1 MFSLY
6 NECDQC
12 ATAGLVHLTV
22 GRVHL
27 ELAGFCK
34 ALEAFQR
41 AHKIA
46 HSIQDPSL
54 ELQVNN
60 IFILCCYICLF
71 VFFYSVS
78 FILFLYS
85 LFAFRFVISLF
96 LIIYPKWNNK
106 YIGNFQ
112 VYVGLSELF
121 CRLQDAD
128 KSSRYAAR
136 AYDLSRSLQLGDL
149 NSRHH
154 RAALLQMAAAL
165 RKKGELGDAHDYCSV
180 GQYPN

>member
-1 MFSLY
+1 MDESREIIAMISVRVKCLQFAFAHSLY

-54 ELQVNN
+54 ELQV
-60 IFILCCYICLF
+60 IRSFCLP
-71 VFFYSVS
+71 VFSSAAVRAKRACHYREVS
-78 FILFLYS
+78 
-85 LFAFRFVISLF
+85 
-96 LIIYPKWNNK
+96 
-106 YIGNFQ
+106 
-112 VYVGLSELF
+112 
-121 CRLQDAD
+121 
-128 KSSRYAAR
+128 
-136 AYDLSRSLQLGDL
+136 
-149 NSRHH
+149 
-154 RAALLQMAAAL
+154 
-165 RKKGELGDAHDYCSV
+165 
-180 GQYPN
+180 

>member
-1 MFSLY
+1 MTYILYIQIICIRIKYAFIKLSDLNYFQLIFDFRISYLLLDLIQLNKTMNELFNMLFHSLY

-54 ELQVNN
+54 ELQV
-60 IFILCCYICLF
+60 
-71 VFFYSVS
+71 
-78 FILFLYS
+78 
-85 LFAFRFVISLF
+85 RF
-96 LIIYPKWNNK
+96 
-106 YIGNFQ
+106 
-112 VYVGLSELF
+112 
-121 CRLQDAD
+121 
-128 KSSRYAAR
+128 
-136 AYDLSRSLQLGDL
+136 
-149 NSRHH
+149 
-154 RAALLQMAAAL
+154 
-165 RKKGELGDAHDYCSV
+165 
-180 GQYPN
+180 

>member
-1 MFSLY
+1 MKINKSLFFHSLY

-54 ELQVNN
+54 ELQVN
-60 IFILCCYICLF
+60 ISFYGQLFISIALF
-71 VFFYSVS
+71 Y
-78 FILFLYS
+78 
-85 LFAFRFVISLF
+85 
-96 LIIYPKWNNK
+96 
-106 YIGNFQ
+106 
-112 VYVGLSELF
+112 
-121 CRLQDAD
+121 
-128 KSSRYAAR
+128 
-136 AYDLSRSLQLGDL
+136 
-149 NSRHH
+149 
-154 RAALLQMAAAL
+154 
-165 RKKGELGDAHDYCSV
+165 
-180 GQYPN
+180 

>member
-1 MFSLY
+1 MECRSLSRSLSLALMSAVLRPRSLY

-54 ELQVNN
+54 ELQV
-60 IFILCCYICLF
+60 IRSYCLS
-71 VFFYSVS
+71 VFF
-78 FILFLYS
+78 
-85 LFAFRFVISLF
+85 
-96 LIIYPKWNNK
+96 
-106 YIGNFQ
+106 
-112 VYVGLSELF
+112 SEVNA
-121 CRLQDAD
+121 CYYR
-128 KSSRYAAR
+128 
-136 AYDLSRSLQLGDL
+136 
-149 NSRHH
+149 
-154 RAALLQMAAAL
+154 
-165 RKKGELGDAHDYCSV
+165 EVC
-180 GQYPN
+180 

>member
-1 MFSLY
+1 MLFCSLY

-54 ELQVNN
+54 ELQVS
-60 IFILCCYICLF
+60 YW
-71 VFFYSVS
+71 
-78 FILFLYS
+78 
-85 LFAFRFVISLF
+85 RFN
-96 LIIYPKWNNK
+96 LIQI
-106 YIGNFQ
+106 
-112 VYVGLSELF
+112 
-121 CRLQDAD
+121 
-128 KSSRYAAR
+128 
-136 AYDLSRSLQLGDL
+136 
-149 NSRHH
+149 
-154 RAALLQMAAAL
+154 
-165 RKKGELGDAHDYCSV
+165 
-180 GQYPN
+180 

>member
-1 MFSLY
+1 MISHSRSLY

-54 ELQVNN
+54 ELQV
-60 IFILCCYICLF
+60 IRSFCFLVPSCARVRKRALLLRCL
-71 VFFYSVS
+71 
-78 FILFLYS
+78 
-85 LFAFRFVISLF
+85 
-96 LIIYPKWNNK
+96 LINGRAETIRKAA
-106 YIGNFQ
+106 
-112 VYVGLSELF
+112 VGF
-121 CRLQDAD
+121 CRDE
-128 KSSRYAAR
+128 SNSFFV
-136 AYDLSRSLQLGDL
+136 SLLHFL
-149 NSRHH
+149 NSRL
-154 RAALLQMAAAL
+154 ALSLLPCAL
-165 RKKGELGDAHDYCSV
+165 SALFEHTSSLCD
-180 GQYPN
+180 

>member
-1 MFSLY
+1 MILLFTCLCMYCANSMILHSRSLY

-54 ELQVNN
+54 ELQV
-60 IFILCCYICLF
+60 IRSFAS
-71 VFFYSVS
+71 FF
-78 FILFLYS
+78 
-85 LFAFRFVISLF
+85 FRTST
-96 LIIYPKWNNK
+96 
-106 YIGNFQ
+106 
-112 VYVGLSELF
+112 
-121 CRLQDAD
+121 
-128 KSSRYAAR
+128 
-136 AYDLSRSLQLGDL
+136 
-149 NSRHH
+149 
-154 RAALLQMAAAL
+154 
-165 RKKGELGDAHDYCSV
+165 
-180 GQYPN
+180 

>member
-1 MFSLY
+1 MRVWRYIFWIESSDGQIERLGSRRSLRRQFIVLISAILHPHSLY

-54 ELQVNN
+54 ELQV
-60 IFILCCYICLF
+60 I
-71 VFFYSVS
+71 
-78 FILFLYS
+78 
-85 LFAFRFVISLF
+85 
-96 LIIYPKWNNK
+96 
-106 YIGNFQ
+106 
-112 VYVGLSELF
+112 
-121 CRLQDAD
+121 
-128 KSSRYAAR
+128 
-136 AYDLSRSLQLGDL
+136 RSL
-149 NSRHH
+149 
-154 RAALLQMAAAL
+154 
-165 RKKGELGDAHDYCSV
+165 CSLV
-180 GQYPN
+180 FLSA

>member
-1 MFSLY
+1 MTFMFLCSRSLY

-54 ELQVNN
+54 ELQV
-60 IFILCCYICLF
+60 IKCLYL
-71 VFFYSVS
+71 VIRY
-78 FILFLYS
+78 FL
-85 LFAFRFVISLF
+85 VSLF
-96 LIIYPKWNNK
+96 LV
-106 YIGNFQ
+106 F
-112 VYVGLSELF
+112 
-121 CRLQDAD
+121 
-128 KSSRYAAR
+128 KSSII
-136 AYDLSRSLQLGDL
+136 L
-149 NSRHH
+149 
-154 RAALLQMAAAL
+154 
-165 RKKGELGDAHDYCSV
+165 
-180 GQYPN
+180 

>member
-1 MFSLY
+1 MECRSLSRSLSLALMSAVLRPRSLY

-54 ELQVNN
+54 ELQVIRSYCLSVFFSAIINPFFPPDSRLISYSN
-60 IFILCCYICLF
+60 GLIALSGSRETILF
-71 VFFYSVS
+71 VFFDCFQKTIEIKTRFCNNAHETVPNCISWS
-78 FILFLYS
+78 TPLFGNL
-85 LFAFRFVISLF
+85 V
-96 LIIYPKWNNK
+96 K
-106 YIGNFQ
+106 YR
-112 VYVGLSELF
+112 
-121 CRLQDAD
+121 CR
-128 KSSRYAAR
+128 
-136 AYDLSRSLQLGDL
+136 
-149 NSRHH
+149 RH
-154 RAALLQMAAAL
+154 
-165 RKKGELGDAHDYCSV
+165 D
-180 GQYPN
+180 

>member
-1 MFSLY
+1 MLFCSLY

-54 ELQVNN
+54 ELQVS
-60 IFILCCYICLF
+60 Y
-71 VFFYSVS
+71 
-78 FILFLYS
+78 
-85 LFAFRFVISLF
+85 
-96 LIIYPKWNNK
+96 
-106 YIGNFQ
+106 
-112 VYVGLSELF
+112 
-121 CRLQDAD
+121 
-128 KSSRYAAR
+128 
-136 AYDLSRSLQLGDL
+136 
-149 NSRHH
+149 
-154 RAALLQMAAAL
+154 
-165 RKKGELGDAHDYCSV
+165 
-180 GQYPN
+180 

>member
-1 MFSLY
+1 MILLITYVCIVLISMILHSRSLY

-54 ELQVNN
+54 ELQV
-60 IFILCCYICLF
+60 IRSLCLL
-71 VFFYSVS
+71 VS
-78 FILFLYS
+78 P
-85 LFAFRFVISLF
+85 FARVR
-96 LIIYPKWNNK
+96 K
-106 YIGNFQ
+106 
-112 VYVGLSELF
+112 
-121 CRLQDAD
+121 
-128 KSSRYAAR
+128 R
-136 AYDLSRSLQLGDL
+136 ALLSRC
-149 NSRHH
+149 
-154 RAALLQMAAAL
+154 LLINER
-165 RKKGELGDAHDYCSV
+165 RKND
-180 GQYPN
+180 